1 MDAATAFAVT
11 GALLALGKFAAWR
24 WHVAAR
30 VPDAFNQIVLYL
42 CLPAAV
48 LRNAP
53 KLEFSAALLGLA
65 LLPWLLLG
73 VSALAVLVVARALR
87 LPEGVRGVLLLA
99 VPLGNTSFLGYPLV
113 EALLGSAALP
123 YAVAYDQ
130 LGSFLI
136 LSTYGL
142 VVLAWHAHGAA
153 PSARE
158 IVARILRF
166 PPFLAVVVAL
176 LAMPRTLP
184 PALDALLAG
193 LASLMLPLVA
203 LALGMQLKFRLP
215 AAERTPLALGLA
227 GKMLLLPLLALA
239 VAPLLGLEGSM
250 RAVAVLQSGMPTMVT
265 AMALAAGAGLAPTL
279 AAALVGYGVL
289 LAALTLP
296 LLRWLLG

>member
-1 MDAATAFAVT
+1 MDAVTAFTVT

-24 WHVAAR
+24 WPLRPR
-30 VPDAFNQIVLYL
+30 VPDAFNQVVLYA

-53 KLEFSAALLGLA
+53 RLEFSPALAGLA
-65 LLPWLLLG
+65 LLPWLLLA
-73 VSALAVLVVARALR
+73 VSAAAVLAVSRALR
-87 LPEGVRGVLLLA
+87 LPEDVRGVLLLA

-113 EALLGSAALP
+113 ESLLGSAALP

-130 LGSFLI
+130 LGSFLM

-142 VVLAWHAHGAA
+142 VVLAWHAHGSA
-153 PSARE
+153 PSTRE
-158 IVARILRF
+158 IVTRILRF
-166 PPFLAVVVAL
+166 PPFLALMVAL

-215 AAERTPLALGLA
+215 AAQRTPLALGLA
-227 GKMLLLPLLALA
+227 GKMVLLPLLALSA
-239 VAPLLGLEGSM
+239 APLLGLEGSM
-250 RAVAVLQSGMPTMVT
+250 RAVAVLQSGMPSMVT
-265 AMALAAGAGLAPTL
+265 AMALAASAGLAPTL

-289 LAALTLP
+289 LAALSLP
-296 LLRWLLG
+296 LLRWVLG